1 MEQLSFIKDT
11 LEERIKKQMI
21 KAVNKGILPGTIVI
35 FDDNEKDRNI
45 VLGLYLGNEN
55 KIEAR
60 LMSESGNSYMSY
72 PVLSDRL
79 KVIGFYE
86 KLGE

>member
-11 LEERIKKQMI
+11 LEEQIKKQMI
-21 KAVNKGILPGTIVI
+21 KAVNKGIMPGTIVI

-60 LMSESGNSYMSY
+60 LISESSSSYMSY
-72 PVLSDRL
+72 PALSERL
-79 KVIGFYE
+79 KIVGFYE